1 MFRGVL
7 GGGLD
12 GRAGGRIVGGSR
24 VPVAQG
30 GTCGYLPPQLPG
42 GPLRA
47 PQRESAFFCSV
58 PQTVPAP
65 RTHLASPR
73 GTRVQPDRKDLA
85 ESSEQTKNP
94 SAAVASSVEAIVCP
108 LLQARG
114 LELFDL
120 SFRLEQGGWV
130 LRITIDVVQGEPEQ
144 TVTIDQC
151 AEVSRDLSTA
161 LDAADPL
168 PHAYSL
174 EVSSPGVER
183 PLRGSDDYRR
193 FQGRRVKVTLHEP
206 LEGAGA
212 VVRGVLVGIEGDVVL
227 VDEGQ
232 PEALSIPLSGIKRA
246 NLVYEMPGQPKK
258 GSSKKKRRSNTQR
271 RD

>member
-1 MFRGVL
+1 M
-7 GGGLD
+7 
-12 GRAGGRIVGGSR
+12 
-24 VPVAQG
+24 
-30 GTCGYLPPQLPG
+30 
-42 GPLRA
+42 
-47 PQRESAFFCSV
+47 
-58 PQTVPAP
+58 
-65 RTHLASPR
+65 
-73 GTRVQPDRKDLA
+73 A

-94 SAAVASSVEAIVCP
+94 STAVVGGVEAIVRP
-108 LLQARG
+108 VLQAHG
-114 LELFDL
+114 LELFEV

-130 LRITIDVVQGEPEQ
+130 LRITIDVAQGEPEQ
-144 TVTIDQC
+144 TVTIDHC
-151 AEVSRDLSTA
+151 AEVSRELSTA

-183 PLRGSDDYRR
+183 PLRGSEDYMR
-193 FQGRRVKVTLHEP
+193 FRGRPVKVTLHES

-212 VVRGVLVGIEGDVVL
+212 VVRGLLVGIEGEVVL
-227 VDEGQ
+227 VDAGQ
-232 PEALSIPLSGIKRA
+232 PQPLSIPLSGIKRA

>member
-1 MFRGVL
+1 M
-7 GGGLD
+7 
-12 GRAGGRIVGGSR
+12 
-24 VPVAQG
+24 
-30 GTCGYLPPQLPG
+30 
-42 GPLRA
+42 
-47 PQRESAFFCSV
+47 
-58 PQTVPAP
+58 PAP
-65 RTHLASPR
+65 RTHPASPR

-94 SAAVASSVEAIVCP
+94 GAAVASSVEAIVCP

-130 LRITIDVVQGEPEQ
+130 LRITIDVQGEPER

-151 AEVSRDLSTA
+151 AEVSRDLSAA
-161 LDAADPL
+161 LDEADPL

-183 PLRGSDDYRR
+183 PLRGVEDYRR
-193 FQGRRVKVTLHEP
+193 FQGRRVKITLREP

-212 VVRGVLVGIEGDVVL
+212 VVRGVLVGIEGDAVL

-232 PEALSIPLSGIKRA
+232 PQALSIPLSGIKRA